1 MLSSRSTSIQM
12 MIQAQVHSKL
22 SSKLFVADLKTGV
35 EKLKYRA
42 TSFNNK
48 VFERAQALQFHR
60 WSLLSMMACKTK
72 PCLVLNLNSLPEFL
86 TKSSALTLWCSW
98 TKLFFD
104 CLAMSNQLL
113 NGRRA
118 LVVQNFDSA
127 DTESK
132 GSRGDRTRAKSKYQ
146 CSHGRKGSA

>member
-1 MLSSRSTSIQM
+1 
-12 MIQAQVHSKL
+12 
-22 SSKLFVADLKTGV
+22 
-35 EKLKYRA
+35 
-42 TSFNNK
+42 
-48 VFERAQALQFHR
+48 
-60 WSLLSMMACKTK
+60 MMACKTE
-72 PCLVLNLNSLPEFL
+72 PCQVLNLNSLPEFR

-98 TKLFFD
+98 SKLFFD

-127 DTESK
+127 ATESK

-146 CSHGRKGSA
+146 CSHERKGSAWTLSLRVTLNRMPRQVCKTGLLWKRDVGSWFFIGGPWPNYTCSKFSTWSKIQRLRYR